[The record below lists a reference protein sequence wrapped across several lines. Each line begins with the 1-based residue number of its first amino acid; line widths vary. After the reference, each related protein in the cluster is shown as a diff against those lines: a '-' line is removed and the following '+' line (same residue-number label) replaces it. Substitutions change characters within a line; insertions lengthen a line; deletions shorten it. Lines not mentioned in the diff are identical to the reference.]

1 MYIILYTRIADD
13 REFNVTVNGSVT
25 SITLTGLEVLLEY
38 RLVILTV
45 NSDGDTA
52 GSSAITFSTY
62 GKFEPVKFHCLF
74 TLCY

>member
-52 GSSAITFSTY
+52 ASSAITFSIY
-62 GKFEPVKFHCLF
+62 GKFKPIKFHG
-74 TLCY
+74 